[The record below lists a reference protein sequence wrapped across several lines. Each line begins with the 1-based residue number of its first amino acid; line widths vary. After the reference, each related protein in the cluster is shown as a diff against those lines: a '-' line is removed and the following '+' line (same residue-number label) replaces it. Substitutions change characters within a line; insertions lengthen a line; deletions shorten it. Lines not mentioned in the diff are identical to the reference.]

1 MSDRHLFEHL
11 KRQDAGIASNHL
23 GLQTGFLRNTVD
35 GSEIRHQLIFGEYPS
50 LFVGYFYIPGGWE
63 WDFWTINRMKKLGV
77 NFFGCTFVSTEMKR
91 QKALYGIFT
100 LHPGTPNNQF
110 FYACFNWMI
119 PNHYVKKMLGNH
131 QTSIQKVVVWGTR
144 IMLTDICNI
153 TYLEPQTTIY
163 QWMFGETTI
172 FYIKIWNHP
181 SETTIYRWLFGVPG
195 INITIICSFVPFC
208 FQVYF
213 GGRGRTGCFR
223 DLHALDTSSHT
234 WCRWAW
240 ESWRGTRRWYRDN

>member
-1 MSDRHLFEHL
+1 MSL
-11 KRQDAGIASNHL
+11 
-23 GLQTGFLRNTVD
+23 
-35 GSEIRHQLIFGEYPS
+35 
-50 LFVGYFYIPGGWE
+50 
-63 WDFWTINRMKKLGV
+63 
-77 NFFGCTFVSTEMKR
+77 
-91 QKALYGIFT
+91 ALYGIFT

-110 FYACFNWMI
+110 FYGCFNWMI
-119 PNHYVKKMLGNH
+119 PNHYIKK
-131 QTSIQKVVVWGTR
+131 WWE
-144 IMLTDICNI
+144 I
-153 TYLEPQTTIY
+153 TKHPFKKWLFGVPGLCWLIFVISHTWNPKQPFINGCL
-163 QWMFGETTI
+163 GETTI

-213 GGRGRTGCFR
+213 GGRGRTSCFR

-234 WCRWAW
+234 WCRGAW

>member
-1 MSDRHLFEHL
+1 MVYLHYILE
-11 KRQDAGIASNHL
+11 
-23 GLQTGFLRNTVD
+23 LQTTSFFMLVSTGWFQITTLKN
-35 GSEIRHQLIFGEYPS
+35 
-50 LFVGYFYIPGGWE
+50 VGKSPNIHSKSGC
-63 WDFWTINRMKKLGV
+63 LGV
-77 NFFGCTFVSTEMKR
+77 
-91 QKALYGIFT
+91 
-100 LHPGTPNNQF
+100 P
-110 FYACFNWMI
+110 
-119 PNHYVKKMLGNH
+119 
-131 QTSIQKVVVWGTR
+131 R

-234 WCRWAW
+234 WCRGAW